1 MSKNWSKLCKHLRD
15 LAKIGQKS
23 DEKNRLFWGFSGISL
38 HRLKIGIYKGARFLI
53 LRTQRT
59 LSFYQLF
66 HIGRV
71 GWARDPETWPFFLHF
86 LTFIARY
93 KKRSIFVCNQMFSTN
108 NSENNFSQSEYSLPH
123 RIFYSIQVICSYR
136 TVKSKISWKDSI
148 PLKLPQIWFQ
158 GTQISLVYSKY
169 EFGGQVVA
177 LDFGDKNAD
186 FCLYR
191 TFLDPSLSDILILFF
206 EEDSEYIY
214 RFLISR
220 QKNSLKIS
228 RSGT

>member
-1 MSKNWSKLCKHLRD
+1 MRFFGHMICR
-15 LAKIGQKS
+15 
-23 DEKNRLFWGFSGISL
+23 ISL

-66 HIGRV
+66 HIGSV
-71 GWARDPETWPFFLHF
+71 GWERDPETWPFFLHF

-108 NSENNFSQSEYSLPH
+108 NSENNFSQSKYSLPH
-123 RIFYSIQVICSYR
+123 WIFYSIQVICSYR

-177 LDFGDKNAD
+177 LDFGDKK
-186 FCLYR
+186 C
-191 TFLDPSLSDILILFF
+191 
-206 EEDSEYIY
+206 
-214 RFLISR
+214 RFLPIPYISGPKFIR
-220 QKNSLKIS
+220 YSYFIFWRGFRIYTQIFDI
-228 RSGT
+228 